1 MVESREPACHSGPVE
16 EKPTH
21 QHCRACG
28 VLDEADGITDM

>member
-1 MVESREPACHSGPVE
+1 VE